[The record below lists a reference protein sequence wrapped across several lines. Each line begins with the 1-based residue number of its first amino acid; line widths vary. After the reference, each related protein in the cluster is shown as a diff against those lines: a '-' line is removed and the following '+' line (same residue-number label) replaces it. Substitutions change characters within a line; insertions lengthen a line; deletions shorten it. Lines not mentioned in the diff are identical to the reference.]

1 MTLSRPATSAR
12 TPFFGDDEDF
22 TPEQW
27 TALAIELGLR
37 GNDIDLNRPISVEI
51 PAADIEAAAFRGSTL
66 VAQARMLVDW
76 VGGSRIITR
85 DGGLRRQDVDDFAA
99 AARHT

>member
-1 MTLSRPATSAR
+1 M
-12 TPFFGDDEDF
+12 
-22 TPEQW
+22 
-27 TALAIELGLR
+27 
-37 GNDIDLNRPISVEI
+37 
-51 PAADIEAAAFRGSTL
+51 RGSTL